1 MKRMLTKKI
10 LIKQIESFPEEFSL
24 DELVE
29 NLILIDKI
37 ETGIKQSEN
46 KEVISEV
53 EMDNTIEKWFK

>member
-1 MKRMLTKKI
+1 MLTKKI